1 MSDLT
6 RLPGPVAEHW
16 DWQRQAACTG
26 LGTDAFFHPDGERG
40 QRRANRERAALA
52 VCASCPVMAACAEHA
67 LRVREPYGVWG
78 GLTENDR
85 EEILARRGEAAPT
98 PAQAS

>member
-6 RLPGPVAEHW
+6 RLPGPIAEHW
-16 DWQRQAACTG
+16 EWQQYAACTG
-26 LGTDAFFHPDGERG
+26 LGTDRFFHPDGERG
-40 QRRANRERAALA
+40 QSRAGRERQAKA
-52 VCASCPVMAACAEHA
+52 VCAGCPVRRQCADHA

-78 GLTENDR
+78 GLSEDDR
-85 EEILARRGEAAPT
+85 EQILARRGTVAPV